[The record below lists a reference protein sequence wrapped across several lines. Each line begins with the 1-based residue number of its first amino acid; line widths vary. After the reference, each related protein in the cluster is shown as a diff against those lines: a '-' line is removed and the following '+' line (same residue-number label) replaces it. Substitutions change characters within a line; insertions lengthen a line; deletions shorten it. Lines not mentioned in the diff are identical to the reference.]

1 MKYRC
6 SIELPTTHRV
16 PTDDIYRQLAHKLIR
31 DMPMFELA
39 KVFQF
44 SELNFNSIEEQA
56 EIKIDAEQLKNPKAS
71 EQILYRAEIETNT
84 KTTQT

>member
-6 SIELPTTHRV
+6 SIELPSTHRV
-16 PTDDIYRQLAHKLIR
+16 STDDIYRQLAHKLIR

-44 SELNFNSIEEQA
+44 SAVDHEAELNKSTPNGAEPIRLFNS
-56 EIKIDAEQLKNPKAS
+56 DAIVYMAQ
-71 EQILYRAEIETNT
+71 IETNT